1 MYYII
6 DKFKFR
12 DNALNKLFVY
22 VRPTPQRVFFDIVF
36 NELTTDNIFIFR
48 NRLAYYL
55 DSDRIDL
62 SIRDFRR
69 FLKRINKV

>member
-6 DKFKFR
+6 DKFKIR
-12 DNALNKLFVY
+12 ANALDKLLVY
-22 VRPTPQRVFFDIVF
+22 VRPTPIPDFFDIVF
-36 NELTTDNIFIFR
+36 NDLTTDNILIFR
-48 NRLAYYL
+48 NRLAYCL

-62 SIRDFRR
+62 SISSFRR